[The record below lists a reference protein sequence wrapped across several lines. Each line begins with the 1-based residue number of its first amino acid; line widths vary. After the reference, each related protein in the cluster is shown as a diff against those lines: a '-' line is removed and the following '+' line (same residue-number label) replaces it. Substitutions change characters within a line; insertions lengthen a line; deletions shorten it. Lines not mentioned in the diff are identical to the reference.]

1 MLESRERLGADIRS
15 LLEILRELAEAR
27 YACLAEPGRLLFEAP
42 EAGPGLDALRSLLQA
57 RLARL
62 FELPALMGAAAG
74 LEQDVFEGLEQD
86 AFFLAVVNG
95 RVALLLVCPDAQA
108 AEDHIARPLRTLV
121 DRLLRFEP
129 AYRGR
134 GGLFLG
140 SPRVDVVRVER
151 AAAGDGPHDAE
162 HP

>member
-27 YACLAEPGRLLFEAP
+27 YACLVEPARVLFESYEA
-42 EAGPGLDALRSLLQA
+42 EAGVEPLRSLLQG

-62 FELPALMGAAAG
+62 FELPAKMGTAEA
-74 LEQDVFEGLEQD
+74 LEQDAFEGLEQD
-86 AFFLAVVNG
+86 AFLLAVVNG
-95 RVALLLVCPDAQA
+95 RVALLLCCPDAQA
-108 AEDHIARPLRTLV
+108 AEEHIARPLQTLV

-129 AYRGR
+129 AYRGPS
-134 GGLFLG
+134 GLFLG

-151 AAAGDGPHDAE
+151 AAAGDGADDAE

>member
-15 LLEILRELAEAR
+15 LLEILRELAKAR
-27 YACLAEPGRLLFEAP
+27 YACLVEPDRLLFEAP
-42 EAGPGLDALRSLLQA
+42 GPQPELEPLRSLLA
-57 RLARL
+57 TRRARL
-62 FELPALMGAAAG
+62 FELPALMGTDAG
-74 LEQDVFEGLEQD
+74 LEHDVFEGLEQE
-86 AFFLAVVNG
+86 AFLLVVLNG

-108 AEDHIARPLRTLV
+108 AEERIARPLQTLV

-134 GGLFLG
+134 GGLFMG
-140 SPRVDVVRVER
+140 SPRLDLVRVER
-151 AAAGDGPHDAE
+151 AAAEDGSDDAE